1 MPFGPHIFALKIQ
14 KKLER
19 LFPGQKWQKLP
30 LVVPAFMKTTFR
42 VFSLK
47 YIFDAYE
54 RLQKAKRNLYLKF
67 IGGNS

>member
-47 YIFDAYE
+47 YIF
-54 RLQKAKRNLYLKF
+54 
-67 IGGNS
+67 